1 MATIINNPSGAEG
14 DGGASA
20 VVLAV
25 IVGVLILG
33 GLFVMYRLP
42 ALQGDGAGAG
52 SGTTVEVPDKVQI
65 DVNSGGAGAGAGA
78 NDANAN

>member
-1 MATIINNPSGAEG
+1 MATIINNPSGTEG

-20 VVLAV
+20 IVLAL

-42 ALQGDGAGAG
+42 ALQGDNAGGGGA
-52 SGTTVEVPDKVQI
+52 TVPDKVQI
-65 DVNSGGAGAGAGA
+65 DVNSGGAGASDGAGTG
-78 NDANAN
+78 N